1 MKIREALEAAAR
13 RLRERGFEDP
23 HLEAE
28 LLLRKATGMS
38 KEELYAELE
47 REMEEDE
54 ALALEGL
61 LKRRLNFEPIAY
73 ILGRREFYGIEFH
86 VDRRAFIPRP
96 ETEILVDEAL
106 KVAGERFGEACS
118 IADVGTGCGPIAISL
133 AMNLPQAEIYAID
146 ISAPALEVALINCKR
161 YGLEGRV
168 KLLCGNL
175 LDPLPSKVD
184 MIVANLPYI
193 RSSEIERL
201 DPEIR
206 DFEPR
211 EALDG
216 GEDGLRLLR
225 ELISQAPGK
234 LREGGVLIAEMD
246 PRQSSALAEW
256 AKLHFPAASVR
267 VGRDLSGLP
276 RMLVVDAGSG
286 ES

>member
-13 RLRERGFEDP
+13 KLRERGFDNP

-28 LLLRKATGMS
+28 LLLRQATRMGKA
-38 KEELYAELE
+38 ELYAELE
-47 REMEEDE
+47 REMEEVQM
-54 ALALEGL
+54 LMFQSFLE
-61 LKRRLNFEPIAY
+61 RRLNFEPIAY
-73 ILGRREFYGIEFH
+73 ILGWREFYGIKFY
-86 VDRRAFIPRP
+86 VDQRAFIPRP
-96 ETEILVDEAL
+96 ETEILVDEAI
-106 KVAGERFGEACS
+106 KVARERFGGACS

-133 AMNLPQAEIYAID
+133 ALNLPQAEIYAID
-146 ISAPALEVALINCKR
+146 ISVPALEAALINCKR
-161 YGLEGRV
+161 YGLEGRI

-175 LDPLPSKVD
+175 LDPLPCKVD
-184 MIVANLPYI
+184 MIIANLPYI

-201 DPEIR
+201 NPEIR

-234 LREGGVLIAEMD
+234 LRERGVLIAEMD
-246 PRQSSALAEW
+246 PEQRSALVEW
-256 AKLHFPAASVR
+256 AKLLFPAASVK

-276 RMLVVDAGSG
+276 RMLVVDVGLR
-286 ES
+286 